1 MKRQIPQVIQ
11 EGNVYIDG
19 IGYLGV
25 TKKLKLP
32 TIEFEMIESKGA
44 LSTNYTTGMLKAI
57 EVEFTVSVLD
67 KNMWVNLGLN
77 SFTNRIPWLFKAS
90 IFQSGKSK
98 TVPFSAAFTGD
109 IASYE
114 VSEFESGKELEV
126 TIKLSAHFVDIN
138 VDGVPMVLKDSENMI
153 CVIGGVDY
161 MAGVRSNLGE

>member
-44 LSTNYTTGMLKAI
+44 LSTNYTTGMLKAT

-98 TVPFSAAFTGD
+98 TGD
-109 IASYE
+109 IISYE

-126 TIKLSAHFVDIN
+126 NIKLSAHFVDIN

>member
-44 LSTNYTTGMLKAI
+44 LSTNYTTGMLKAT

-77 SFTNRIPWLFKAS
+77 SFTNRIPWLFK
-90 IFQSGKSK
+90 

-109 IASYE
+109 IISYE

>member
-44 LSTNYTTGMLKAI
+44 
-57 EVEFTVSVLD
+57 VSVLD

-109 IASYE
+109 IISYE

>member
-32 TIEFEMIESKGA
+32 TIEFEMIENKGA
-44 LSTNYTTGMLKAI
+44 LSTNYTTGMLKAT

-109 IASYE
+109 IISYE
-114 VSEFESGKELEV
+114 
-126 TIKLSAHFVDIN
+126 